1 MRAGA
6 VDVLDPLRGPHHQGA
21 DVADREEITIGLVKG
36 ESFTAIAQRINKVPS
51 TVSREVAANGGR
63 DDYRAWA
70 SYLRAEQRCRRP
82 KPTKLASCPELFSE
96 VTAGLKAFWSPQ
108 EISRRLR
115 IDFADDPMMQ
125 VSHET
130 IYQSLFVQ
138 ARGRAPSR
146 VDSVPPKWASH
157 PTASGQPK
165 TR

>member
-1 MRAGA
+1 M
-6 VDVLDPLRGPHHQGA
+6 
-21 DVADREEITIGLVKG
+21 KG

-70 SYLRAEQRCRRP
+70 GYLRAEQRCRRP
-82 KPTKLASCPELFSE
+82 KPTELASCPELLSE
-96 VTAGLKAFWSPQ
+96 VTAGLKGFWSPQ

-115 IDFADDPMMQ
+115 IEFPDDPMMQ

-138 ARGRAPSR
+138 AA
-146 VDSVPPKWASH
+146 ASCVE
-157 PTASGQPK
+157 S
-165 TR
+165 